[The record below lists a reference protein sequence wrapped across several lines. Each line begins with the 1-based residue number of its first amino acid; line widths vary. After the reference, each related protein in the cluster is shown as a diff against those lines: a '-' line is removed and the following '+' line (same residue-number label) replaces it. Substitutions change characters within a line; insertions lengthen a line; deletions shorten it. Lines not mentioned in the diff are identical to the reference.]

1 MSLNGAETNL
11 LVRMLAASE
20 LRAKVISSNIA
31 NQNTPGY
38 KRRVVSFEEK
48 LRQALESPRPARLDA
63 ILPEVSI
70 DEQTP
75 ARADGNNVALEL
87 ELNALRENR
96 LLYETYATML
106 EAHFNLMDQAVT
118 GGR

>member
-1 MSLNGAETNL
+1 MNVNGAETNL
-11 LVRMLAASE
+11 LARMLAASE

-38 KRRVVSFEEK
+38 KRRVVTFEEN
-48 LRQALESPRPARLDA
+48 LRDA
-63 ILPEVSI
+63 MTSANPGKVGEIEPEVSI
-70 DEQTP
+70 DEETP
-75 ARADGNNVALEL
+75 SRADGNNVALEL
-87 ELNALRENR
+87 ELNSLRENR

-106 EAHFNLMDQAVT
+106 EAHFNLMQQAVT

>member
-1 MSLNGAETNL
+1 MNVNGADTAL
-11 LVRMLAASE
+11 LARMLAASE

-38 KRRVVSFEEK
+38 KRRVVSFEDR
-48 LRQALESPRPARLDA
+48 LGDALESRRPDQLER
-63 ILPEVSI
+63 IQPEVSI
-70 DEQTP
+70 DEDSP

-96 LLYETYATML
+96 VLYETYASML
-106 EAHFNLMDQAVT
+106 EAHFNMMQHAVL
-118 GGR
+118 GGS